1 MNTRFNLY
9 LHVHKGLRAFM
20 ADVLTT
26 VGRIDALDGVEV
38 TAGVA
43 QVRALLDACRAHLF
57 TENQFLHI
65 AMEARRRGSAT
76 VTANEHVQQEEALE
90 QIEARLRAIERSS
103 GPDLE
108 IKILDL
114 YQFLALFVAENFQH
128 MQVEERDNNE
138 TLWALYTDA
147 ELQAIQA
154 QVLTSLDPGE
164 IAAFLRWMFPY
175 VSNRERGAILAGL
188 QKAAPEPIS
197 HFN

>member
-1 MNTRFNLY
+1 MNNRFNLY

-26 VGRIDALDGVEV
+26 VGRIDALDAVEV

-65 AMEARRRGSAT
+65 AMEARRHGSSV
-76 VTANEHVQQEEALE
+76 VTANEHVEQEEALE

-103 GPDLE
+103 GTDLE
-108 IKILDL
+108 TKILDL
-114 YQFLALFVAENFQH
+114 YLRLALFVAENFQH
-128 MQVEERDNNE
+128 MHVEEHDNNE
-138 TLWALYTDA
+138 TLWALYTDT
-147 ELQAIQA
+147 ELQAIHGQILA
-154 QVLTSLDPGE
+154 SLHPGE
-164 IAAFLRWMFPY
+164 IAAFLRWIFPY
-175 VSNRERGAILAGL
+175 VSNRERAAILAGL
-188 QKAAPEPIS
+188 QKAAPEPVS